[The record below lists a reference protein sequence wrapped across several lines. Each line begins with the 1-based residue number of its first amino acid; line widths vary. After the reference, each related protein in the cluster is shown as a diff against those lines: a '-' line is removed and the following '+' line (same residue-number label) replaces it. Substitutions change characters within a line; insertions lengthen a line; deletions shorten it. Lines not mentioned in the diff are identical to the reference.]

1 MLSFKTSTRV
11 LRKGACMFCQCPVG
25 VGGTFDGSTTGAFL
39 SLFPTRAALA
49 CGRGR
54 MNVEMTGFP
63 KSFLYYNDLFH
74 TLVNTKNWRF
84 TALLFGVY
92 FLLFVV
98 FAIPFYID
106 VSQQLVCV
114 CFALRM
120 GA

>member
-1 MLSFKTSTRV
+1 ML
-11 LRKGACMFCQCPVG
+11 CQCPAG
-25 VGGTFDGSTTGAFL
+25 VGASTFDGSTTGACL

-106 VSQQLVCV
+106 VSQQLVYL
-114 CFALRM
+114 CFTLRM